1 MTETNAAIISAYVA
15 ALVAIGSLIGQF
27 LVYRQ
32 KRDAE
37 KNKPKVDDSQ
47 AELNEANAAET
58 MGKAWDLLYAKLEKR
73 VNEQEEIIR
82 KQEETIRRQGETIR
96 SLMNSMDKDRVEKE
110 ALTRENDELRRR
122 ISEQEKEIT
131 ALREKVDK
139 LERVRSG

>member
-47 AELNEANAAET
+47 AELNDASAAKT
-58 MGKAWDLLYAKLEKR
+58 MGEAWDLLYAKLEKR
-73 VNEQEEIIR
+73 VNEQD
-82 KQEETIRRQGETIR
+82 ETIRRQAETIR

-110 ALTRENDELRRR
+110 TLSRENGELRRR
-122 ISEQEKEIT
+122 IAEQAKEIT

-139 LERVRSG
+139 LERDSKQ

>member
-47 AELNEANAAET
+47 AELNDASAAKT
-58 MGKAWDLLYAKLEKR
+58 MGEAWDLLYAKLEKR
-73 VNEQEEIIR
+73 VNEQD
-82 KQEETIRRQGETIR
+82 ETIRRQAETIR
-96 SLMNSMDKDRVEKE
+96 SLINSMDNDRVEKE
-110 ALTRENDELRRR
+110 TLSRENGELRRR
-122 ISEQEKEIT
+122 IAEQEKEIT

-139 LERVRSG
+139 LERDSKQ

>member
-47 AELNEANAAET
+47 AELNDASAAKT
-58 MGKAWDLLYAKLEKR
+58 MGEAWDLLYAKLEKR
-73 VNEQEEIIR
+73 VNEQD
-82 KQEETIRRQGETIR
+82 ETIRRQAETIR

-110 ALTRENDELRRR
+110 TLSRENGELRRR
-122 ISEQEKEIT
+122 IAEQEKEIT

-139 LERVRSG
+139 LERDSKQ

>member
-47 AELNEANAAET
+47 AELNDASAAKT
-58 MGKAWDLLYAKLEKR
+58 MGEAWDLLYAKLEKR
-73 VNEQEEIIR
+73 VNEQD
-82 KQEETIRRQGETIR
+82 ETIRRQAETIR
-96 SLMNSMDKDRVEKE
+96 SLMNSMDKDRAEKE
-110 ALTRENDELRRR
+110 ALTRETDELRRR

-131 ALREKVDK
+131 SLREKVDK
-139 LERVRSG
+139 LERERQ